1 LLCAF
6 AAAIALAPNAV
17 SASEDEPSSEVAE
30 QKALA
35 QYEAAKSHA
44 RRGEYTDAVHAFDE
58 AIGMKPEP
66 SDVARSKA
74 RRMAQNDLAWL
85 LATCQDSTVRD
96 GRRAVN
102 LAEQLVASVPGNAI
116 FLDTLGASY
125 ARNDLDPGVGVMGRV
140 AQPST
145 HGYSA

>member
-1 LLCAF
+1 MHR
-6 AAAIALAPNAV
+6 
-17 SASEDEPSSEVAE
+17 
-30 QKALA
+30 A
-35 QYEAAKSHA
+35 QYEVAKSHA

-125 ARNDLDPGVGVMGRV
+125 AAERPGSRCRSDGSRC
-140 AQPST
+140 ATFNPRI
-145 HGYSA
+145 